1 VTVGFTIALIAMI
14 GTGAAFYI
22 FRDKIA
28 ALVPGWK
35 HGIAAAAAFV
45 AAIAQYLGGIDYSRI
60 ITDPQTAALVGAGV
74 GLLVLILSWVT
85 PRQV

>member
-1 VTVGFTIALIAMI
+1 VTGFYIALAAMVAA
-14 GTGAAFYI
+14 GVAFYV

-35 HGIAAAAAFV
+35 HGITAAAAFV
-45 AAIAQYLGGIDYSRI
+45 AAIAQYLGGIDYSGI
-60 ITDPQTAALVGAGV
+60 ISDPQTAALVGAGV

-85 PRQV
+85 PRQA

>member
-1 VTVGFTIALIAMI
+1 MTGFYIALICMVAA
-14 GTGAAFYI
+14 GAAFYI

-35 HGIAAAAAFV
+35 HAIAAGAAFLL
-45 AAIAQYLGGIDYSRI
+45 ALAQYLQAVDYSNFI
-60 ITDPQTAALVGAGV
+60 SDPKTAALVGAGV

-85 PRQV
+85 PRAE

>member
-1 VTVGFTIALIAMI
+1 MTGFYIALICMVVA
-14 GTGAAFYI
+14 GAAFYI

-35 HGIAAAAAFV
+35 HAIAASAAFV
-45 AAIAQYLGGIDYSRI
+45 AAIAQYLGGIDYSKI

-74 GLLVLILSWVT
+74 GLLVLVLSWVT